1 MLTFREPTRPL
12 KRRQLQDARF
22 QSEGKGRMGSL
33 IQDIRYGLRQL
44 RKSPAFTVTA
54 VLTLA
59 LGVGANTAVF
69 TLVHAV
75 MLKSLPVSEPSQ
87 LVRVGDNDNCCV
99 QGSFQDDW
107 GLFSYDLYRYFK
119 DHTPQFQELA
129 AVQSW
134 GWIRLSVRPEHS
146 EAPAES
152 TQGEWVSGNFFSTLG
167 VGALI
172 GRTITP
178 ADDMPSATPVAVV
191 SYRAWQQRF
200 GGKPSFVGS
209 VVQLNGKAFT
219 VVGVAPPGFFG
230 DRITSDPP
238 EFWMPLSTEP
248 LLREGH
254 SLLKDPTPNWL
265 YIIGRVP
272 AGTNLGSLQAQMNV
286 ELHQWLAAVPHL
298 LYDKPEDIPKQKV
311 RLGPGGGGI
320 ANLEENF
327 KQGLYMLTGASALV
341 LLIAC
346 ANLANLLLARTAA
359 RKQQIA
365 LQMALGAS
373 RSRLIRSFLTESVL
387 LASIGGVAGLVVAY
401 AGARAMLLIVFR
413 GAKFVPIDTAPSLPI
428 LGFALAV
435 SVLTGILFG
444 VVPAWVLSR
453 ANPADALH
461 GIGRS
466 TRDHS
471 ALPQQAMIVAQAA
484 LSLVLLVGAGL
495 ITQSLRN
502 LQNQTM
508 NFETRNRYIAYFD
521 PELAGYQPDRLPAV
535 YDELERRLAAIQG
548 VRSATFAM
556 YVPQGQDNWGE
567 QVFVEGHHTDTTNS
581 PGSSWDRIAP
591 NYFSTLGIPVLRGRA
606 IDEHDTATSRKVAV
620 VNEAFVKKVFPN
632 EDPMGRHFGKFNPD
646 HAADYEIVGV
656 VADAKFHDL
665 SRPVRPMFYV
675 PFAQTVQYK
684 SASNQS
690 VEDRS
695 MFAHQ
700 IALYVE
706 GNPAHLEEQVMNS
719 LASINPNLAL
729 LRFRTYNEQVSGNLN
744 QQRLISDLTGVFSLL
759 ALLLA
764 SVGLYGVT
772 AYRVARRT
780 SEIGIRMAIGA
791 TPGNIIVMVL
801 RTAFSQVGLGLLIG
815 IPLAIGAG
823 RLLGSKL
830 FGIHSYDPRV
840 LGTAAVL
847 LGLAA
852 FVASVVP
859 ARSAAAIEPM
869 RALRIE

>member
-1 MLTFREPTRPL
+1 MI
-12 KRRQLQDARF
+12 
-22 QSEGKGRMGSL
+22 SSI
-33 IQDIRYGLRQL
+33 IQDLRYGVRQL

-75 MLKSLPVSEPSQ
+75 MIKSLPVTEPSQ

-134 GWIRLSVRPEHS
+134 NWIRLSVRPEHS
-146 EAPAES
+146 EAAAES
-152 TQGEWVSGNFFSTLG
+152 AQGEWVTGNLFSTLG
-167 VGALI
+167 VGAYM
-172 GRTITP
+172 GRAISP
-178 ADDMPSATPVAVV
+178 SDDQPSAPPVAVV

-209 VVQLNGKAFT
+209 IVRLNGKAFT
-219 VVGVAPPGFFG
+219 VIGIAPPGFFG

-248 LLREGH
+248 LLRDDR
-254 SLLKDPTPNWL
+254 SLLHDKNLSWL
-265 YIIGRVP
+265 YIIGRVAP
-272 AGTNLGSLQAQMNV
+272 GTDQKALEAQMNV
-286 ELHQWLAAVPHL
+286 ELHQWLSSEAIL
-298 LYDKPEDIPKQKV
+298 KYDKREDIPKQKLK
-311 RLGPGGGGI
+311 LGPGGGGI
-320 ANLEENF
+320 ASLKENF
-327 KQGLYMLTGASALV
+327 KQGLYMLSGASALV

-373 RSRLIRSFLTESVL
+373 RPRLVRSFLTESVL
-387 LASIGGVAGLVVAY
+387 LATIGGIAGLVVAY

-413 GAKFVPIDTAPSLPI
+413 GAKFVPIDTTPSLPI
-428 LGFALAV
+428 LGFAFAI
-435 SVLTGILFG
+435 SVFTGVLFG
-444 VVPAWVLSR
+444 VAPAWVLSR

-461 GIGRS
+461 GAGRS

-471 ALPQQAMIVAQAA
+471 AIPQQSMIVAQAA
-484 LSLVLLVGAGL
+484 LSLVLLAAAGL
-495 ITQSLRN
+495 MTQSLRN
-502 LQNQTM
+502 LQNQKM
-508 NFETRNRYIAYFD
+508 NFKTNDRYIAYFD
-521 PELAGYQPDRLPAV
+521 PELAGYTPERLPAM
-535 YDELERRLAAIQG
+535 YEELDRRLTAIPG

-567 QVFVEGHHTDTTNS
+567 TVFVEGRDTDPTKA
-581 PGSSWDRIAP
+581 PGSSWDRVSV
-591 NYFSTLGIPVLRGRA
+591 NYFSTLGIPVLRGRGL
-606 IDEHDTATSRKVAV
+606 DEHDTASSRKVAV
-620 VNEAFVKKVFPN
+620 VNEAFVKKLFPN
-632 EDPMGRHFGKFNPD
+632 EDPMGKHFGKSAPD
-646 HAADYEIVGV
+646 HAGDYEIVGV
-656 VADAKFHDL
+656 VADAKFRDL
-665 SRPVRPMFYV
+665 SRPVGPIFFV
-675 PFAQTVQYK
+675 PFTQTVEYK
-684 SASNQS
+684 DATNRST
-690 VEDRS
+690 ETRS

-700 IALYVE
+700 IALYTT
-706 GNPAHLEEQVMNS
+706 GDTPNLESEVRGA

-729 LRFRTYNEQVSGNLN
+729 LRFRTYDEQVSTGLN

-764 SVGLYGVT
+764 SVGVYGVT

-791 TPGNIIVMVL
+791 TPGQIVVMVL
-801 RTAFSQVGLGLLIG
+801 RSAFLQVGLGLAIG

-830 FGIHSYDPRV
+830 FGVHSYDPFV
-840 LGTAAVL
+840 LGTAALL

-852 FVASVVP
+852 LLASVLP

-869 RALRIE
+869 SALRIE